1 VSQKQDTQLVRPIIP
16 AHADERTMLNAFL
29 DSHRAT
35 VRIKCEGLAEA
46 DAHRAV
52 LPSPLMTMAGLVSHL
67 RWVEADWFATCLL
80 GEPDRGPWTDED
92 PDAEMR
98 VDDVP
103 LAQLLDEYDAQCARS
118 REIAASLDLDVREK
132 GELPDG
138 AEPAT
143 LRWILHHMI
152 EETARHNG
160 HLDIIRELVDGTTG
174 L

>member
-1 VSQKQDTQLVRPIIP
+1 MSQLQNTQFVRPTIP
-16 AHADERTMLNAFL
+16 ADADERTMLNAFL

-35 VRIKCEGLAEA
+35 VRIKCEGLSEA

-67 RWVEADWFATCLL
+67 RWNEHSWFETCLL
-80 GEPDRGPWTDED
+80 GLPDRGPWTDED

-103 LAQLLDEYDAQCARS
+103 LGQLLDEYDAQCARS
-118 REIAASLDLDVREK
+118 REIAAGLDLDTREK
-132 GELPDG
+132 TDTD
-138 AEPAT
+138 EPVT
-143 LRWILHHMI
+143 LRWILHHMS
-152 EETARHNG
+152 EETTRHTG
-160 HLDIIRELVDGTTG
+160 HMDIIRELLDGVTG

>member
-1 VSQKQDTQLVRPIIP
+1 
-16 AHADERTMLNAFL
+16 MLNAFL
-29 DSHRAT
+29 DAHRAT
-35 VRIKCEGLAEA
+35 VRIKCDGLSEV
-46 DAHRAV
+46 DAHRVV

-67 RWVEADWFATCLL
+67 RWNEHSWFETCLL

-103 LAQLLDEYDAQCARS
+103 LAQLLDEYEAQCARS
-118 REIAASLDLDVREK
+118 REIVAGLDLDVREK
-132 GELPDG
+132 TDTADPV
-138 AEPAT
+138 T

-160 HLDIIRELVDGTTG
+160 HMDIIRELLDGVTG